1 MQPCMGC
8 SCYKLKQP
16 AAVCKHADADYQAFF
31 KQLEEGPELLPS
43 AAIQREQ
50 QEKAAASRSPD
61 DVAAAS
67 AIKVT
72 PIMEYLRNKYLNNP
86 GLRPG
91 RKGGRHTAKEAE
103 VSTIP
108 DMAIWSMLCINSH
121 QTSSS
126 PPSMLPP
133 NSTQSVHQSVFSSAD
148 EFKAA
153 HGA

>member
-16 AAVCKHADADYQAFF
+16 AAVCKHADADYQAFL

-91 RKGGRHTAKEAE
+91 RKGGRHTAKEVE

-108 DMAIWSMLCINSH
+108 DQHYIKPVLDQLAPDKQLTSINASKQH
-121 QTSSS
+121 T
-126 PPSMLPP
+126 
-133 NSTQSVHQSVFSSAD
+133 T
-148 EFKAA
+148 
-153 HGA
+153 GASIGVCSLQME